1 LLSFEFNGINNLS
14 VFNIAFSSKGTL
26 RLTGIFLN
34 RLKCYPLVMIAYT
47 TIESPVGPLLLAG
60 DERGLLRV
68 SFGAMSVG
76 GGKREKFPKD
86 GWTEDA
92 APFGETIR
100 QLRAYFSGRLQTF
113 DVPLALIGTEF
124 QVRVW
129 QTLRS
134 IPYGET
140 ISYLELAKR
149 IGNAKAVRAVGLANG
164 ANPIPIIVPC
174 HRVIGSN
181 GSLTGFG
188 GGLENKAKLL
198 ALESKQ
204 LGLQWKSAR
213 AGM

>member
-1 LLSFEFNGINNLS
+1 
-14 VFNIAFSSKGTL
+14 
-26 RLTGIFLN
+26 
-34 RLKCYPLVMIAYT
+34 M
-47 TIESPVGPLLLAG
+47 GPLLLAG

-68 SFGAMSVG
+68 SFGTVSVG
-76 GGKREKFPKD
+76 GGKSEHFPKA
-86 GWTEDA
+86 GWTEDET
-92 APFGETIR
+92 PFREITR
-100 QLRAYFSGRLQTF
+100 QLRAYFDGRLKKF
-113 DVPLALIGTEF
+113 DVTLVLLGTDF
-124 QVRVW
+124 QVKVW
-129 QTLRS
+129 QALGS

-181 GSLTGFG
+181 GNLTGFG

-204 LGLQWKSAR
+204 LSLL
-213 AGM
+213 

>member
-1 LLSFEFNGINNLS
+1 
-14 VFNIAFSSKGTL
+14 
-26 RLTGIFLN
+26 
-34 RLKCYPLVMIAYT
+34 M
-47 TIESPVGPLLLAG
+47 GPLLLAR

-68 SFGAMSVG
+68 SFGTMSVG
-76 GGKREKFPKD
+76 GGKKEEFPKVD
-86 GWTEDA
+86 WTENA
-92 APFGETIR
+92 ASFGEMIR
-100 QLRAYFSGRLQTF
+100 QLRAYFGGKLKEF
-113 DVPLALIGTEF
+113 DVPLVLLGTDF

-129 QTLRS
+129 QALRS

-181 GSLTGFG
+181 GNLTGFG

-204 LGLQWKSAR
+204 LGLL
-213 AGM
+213 